1 MGCSPWGCKE
11 LDTTEQL
18 TLSLWTSDFPNS
30 KVINLCY
37 FKSLDLW
44 QENNTG
50 VLESLSL

>member
-1 MGCSPWGCKE
+1 MGLQGVGQ
-11 LDTTEQL
+11 TEQL
-18 TLSLWTSDFPNS
+18 TLSLWTSDFPNC

>member
-1 MGCSPWGCKE
+1 MGYSPWGLKE
-11 LDTTEQL
+11 LDMTERL
-18 TLSLWTSDFPNS
+18 TLSLWTSVFPNS